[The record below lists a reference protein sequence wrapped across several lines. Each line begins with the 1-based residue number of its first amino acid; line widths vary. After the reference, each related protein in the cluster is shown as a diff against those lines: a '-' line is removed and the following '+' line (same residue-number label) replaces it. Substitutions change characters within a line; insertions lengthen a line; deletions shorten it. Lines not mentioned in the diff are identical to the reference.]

1 MSTRR
6 PRYRYIAFRVE
17 GQRALAREEVL
28 EALRATTPR
37 LRLVEFSGTSGLV
50 RTTNL
55 ERDAALA
62 ALTAIEAMAGE
73 RVRVTTM
80 GTSGTIRAATR
91 KYLGPRERTG
101 RDAEKNPYK

>member
-17 GQRALAREEVL
+17 GPRAFRREEILDVL
-28 EALRATTPR
+28 RGIPGR
-37 LRLVEFSGTSGLV
+37 LWLVDFADPLGLV
-50 RTTNL
+50 RTTHL
-55 ERDAALA
+55 EKDAAIH
-62 ALTAIEAMAGE
+62 ALIAIEAVSGE

-91 KYLGPRERTG
+91 KYLVGSDGRPRRFG
-101 RDAEKNPYK
+101 KNPYK